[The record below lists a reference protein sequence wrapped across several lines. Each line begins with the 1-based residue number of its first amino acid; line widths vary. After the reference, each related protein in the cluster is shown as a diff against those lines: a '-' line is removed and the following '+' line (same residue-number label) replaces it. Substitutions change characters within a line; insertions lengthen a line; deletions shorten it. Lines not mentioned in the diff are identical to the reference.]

1 MNVSR
6 SSAYNNSLQGRRP
19 RPPNVNNFF
28 LGDYRDNN
36 NDSRYIGPVEKKL
49 LIGSAHHVA
58 VSLDTL
64 GSWLPRWGRTGEKI
78 R

>member
-1 MNVSR
+1 MSG
-6 SSAYNNSLQGRRP
+6 SLEHNNSLQGRRP
-19 RPPNVNNFF
+19 WPPNVNYLF
-28 LGDYRDNN
+28 LGGIRDNN
-36 NDSRYIGPVEKKL
+36 NDSRYIGPVERKL
-49 LIGSAHHVA
+49 LIGRAHHVA